1 MRLLLAVLFALP
13 LQVFAQYP
21 QRAIKMIVPFPPA
34 GATDIV
40 GRIVAQK
47 LTERLGQSV
56 VVENRPG
63 AGGTIGSDIAAKSA
77 PDGYT
82 ILMATSSTHS
92 VGPALQKLPYD
103 AIRDF
108 AAITHVANVPNVLVV
123 SPKLPVANLKE
134 LIAYARANPGK
145 LNFASSGIGTIV
157 HLNGE
162 FFKMLTGVDI
172 VHVPYKG
179 TALSIP
185 DLANGSVAMLFD
197 SLASAMPNIKS
208 GTVKPLAL
216 NAPRRSHLLPDVPTL
231 AEAGLPAFD
240 RYTWFGMFAP
250 AGTPPDIVRKLQSEV
265 VAALKAPDLRERFDA
280 VGAEPVGS
288 TSEQFVERIRSD
300 GVRWAEVIRKADV
313 KVQ

>member
-1 MRLLLAVLFALP
+1 MRFLFALLLVLP
-13 LQVFAQYP
+13 LQVLAQYP

-34 GATDIV
+34 GATDVV

-47 LTERLGQSV
+47 LSEQLGQSV

-63 AGGTIGSDIAAKSA
+63 AGGTIGSDLVAKSA

-92 VGPALQKLPYD
+92 IGPVLQKLPYD
-103 AIRDF
+103 PIRDF

-123 SPKLPVANLKE
+123 SPKLPVANVKE

-145 LNFASSGIGTIV
+145 LNFASSGVGTIV
-157 HLNGE
+157 HLNAE
-162 FFKMLTGVDI
+162 LFKMLTGVDM

-185 DLANGSVAMLFD
+185 DVANGNIAMLFD
-197 SLASAMPNIKS
+197 SLASVMPH
-208 GTVKPLAL
+208 VKAGNVRPLAV
-216 NAPRRSHLLPDVPTL
+216 NAPQRSPLLPEVPTL

-250 AGTPPDIVRKLQSEV
+250 AGTPPEV
-265 VAALKAPDLRERFDA
+265 VRRLQAEVAAALKAPDLRERFDA

-288 TSEQFVERIRSD
+288 TPEQFVERIRSD
-300 GVRWAEVIRKADV
+300 SVKWSEVIKAGNV